1 MYLETSSLQK
11 KEKKSTSESKIVMA
25 DTLDLIYEAFEKLKL
40 AREEKDSEKIL
51 NIEEELLLLRRELIK
66 NSSRKGKVF
75 LEN

>member
-1 MYLETSSLQK
+1 MYLGTPSLQK
-11 KEKKSTSESKIVMA
+11 KEKKSTLESKIIMT

-40 AREEKDSEKIL
+40 AREEKNSAKIL
-51 NIEEELLLLRRELIK
+51 NLEEELFLLRRELIK

>member
-1 MYLETSSLQK
+1 
-11 KEKKSTSESKIVMA
+11 MA

>member
-1 MYLETSSLQK
+1 MYLGTPSLQK
-11 KEKKSTSESKIVMA
+11 KEKKSTLESKIIMS

-40 AREEKDSEKIL
+40 AREEKDSAKIL
-51 NIEEELLLLRRELIK
+51 NLEEELFLLRRELIK

>member
-1 MYLETSSLQK
+1 MYLGTPSLQK
-11 KEKKSTSESKIVMA
+11 KEKKSTLESKIIMA

-40 AREEKDSEKIL
+40 AREEKDSAKIL
-51 NIEEELLLLRRELIK
+51 NLEEELFLLRRELIK